1 MHYAKHPRIMMVKM
15 VGIIMVTLQTAAHAF
30 NTHAPVPTNTPSPLP
45 SPVVYGIL
53 LTGLSTQLSLHV
65 VNKAPLP
72 QLERRKVIQ
81 YIGCCAA
88 FSIHESKNEHSEK
101 IESNALKPTQQQPQ
115 RARKTKTPKN
125 DHLRISRG
133 HLGSRHEFLSQFLQE
148 ANPLRRH
155 HGDEGLLRQEKIYQ
169 ERQAGKRTDLRV
181 LLRTYHCDELVLL
194 EHARPPR
201 TFDSARSIASKR
213 RSTGK
218 NAR

>member
-1 MHYAKHPRIMMVKM
+1 MMAKL
-15 VGIIMVTLQTAAHAF
+15 VGIIMVTLQTATHAF
-30 NTHAPVPTNTPSPLP
+30 NTRAPVPTNTPSLSHSP

-53 LTGLSTQLSLHV
+53 LTGLSTQLSLYV

-81 YIGCCAA
+81 CIGCCAA
-88 FSIHESKNEHSEK
+88 FSTGVFIHESKNEHSEK
-101 IESNALKPTQQQPQ
+101 IESNALKPTQQQTQ
-115 RARKTKTPKN
+115 RARKTITPKN
-125 DHLRISRG
+125 DYLRISRG

-201 TFDSARSIASKR
+201 TFDSARSIASQR
-213 RSTGK
+213 FSTGK

>member
-1 MHYAKHPRIMMVKM
+1 MMAKM

-30 NTHAPVPTNTPSPLP
+30 NTRAPVPTNMPSPSPSP

-101 IESNALKPTQQQPQ
+101 IESNALKPTQQQQQTQ
-115 RARKTKTPKN
+115 RARKTRTSKN

-148 ANPLRRH
+148 AKPL
-155 HGDEGLLRQEKIYQ
+155 
-169 ERQAGKRTDLRV
+169 
-181 LLRTYHCDELVLL
+181 
-194 EHARPPR
+194 
-201 TFDSARSIASKR
+201 
-213 RSTGK
+213 
-218 NAR
+218 